1 MISAE
6 REISSTPCDSDLL
19 STAVLSDS
27 ERMKEAIHSGELARC
42 REMIESGQWEV
53 NRADE
58 EGCFMLQWAALY
70 NQPEIVRYMCDGADQ
85 VV

>member
-6 REISSTPCDSDLL
+6 HEIRSTPCDSEPVT
-19 STAVLSDS
+19 TAVLSDS
-27 ERMKEAIHSGELARC
+27 ERMKEEIHSGELARC
-42 REMIESGQWEV
+42 KEMVESGQWEV

-70 NQPEIVRYMCDGADQ
+70 SQPEIVRYKYDGA
-85 VV
+85 VRVI